1 MTQTLPAPLDVKL
14 MNLTASVLFMGC
26 VVLVL
31 AAGAWWVLRHP
42 ALSIGRIVV
51 QGDLVHNNAVTLRA
65 NVAPRLVG
73 NFFTLNLR
81 SAREAF
87 EQAPWVR
94 VAQVRREFPATLHVV
109 LQEHQAAAHWGPESD
124 TTMVNRQ
131 GEVFDAN
138 ADEAEYEGLPRLS
151 GPNGQ
156 SAQVLWMQGQLQKV
170 FEPLGMV
177 VQALDLSNRGGWHL
191 ELDSGATVELGGG
204 TTDEVLL
211 RTQRFVRTLT
221 QVSQHYGRRADA
233 LESADLR
240 HSGGYALR
248 LRGVT
253 TVAAGTSAPERRQA
267 AR

>member
-1 MTQTLPAPLDVKL
+1 M
-14 MNLTASVLFMGC
+14 
-26 VVLVL
+26 
-31 AAGAWWVLRHP
+31 
-42 ALSIGRIVV
+42 V

-191 ELDSGATVELGGG
+191 ELDSGATVELGGERPMRCCCARSALCARSRRCRSTMAGAPMRWNRPICG
-204 TTDEVLL
+204 T
-211 RTQRFVRTLT
+211 
-221 QVSQHYGRRADA
+221 
-233 LESADLR
+233 
-240 HSGGYALR
+240 
-248 LRGVT
+248 
-253 TVAAGTSAPERRQA
+253 AAVMRCACAG
-267 AR
+267 